1 MEGVSSSL
9 KCGVAMLLLLVAPLP
24 AQQTGRS
31 LRADAGASRIY
42 VITHRTGLLSFLGH
56 EHVILAPRWS
66 ATLCWDAPSHAGSHA
81 EIVIDARALDIDAD
95 SARALAGLGKGPSA
109 QQRAQIQRKLHAE
122 RNLDSERYPELRFR
136 SSSVRAIADTL
147 FIQGMLTVRNQ
158 ARAVELLAIVQQ
170 RGGTEFWLTG
180 RLRVRQSDFGI
191 RPESIAGVVKVAD
204 VVDIH
209 VGLLA
214 IVTAAAC

>member
-1 MEGVSSSL
+1 
-9 KCGVAMLLLLVAPLP
+9 MLLLLVAPLP
-24 AQQTGRS
+24 AQQIGRS
-31 LRADAGASRIY
+31 LQADGGASRIY

-66 ATLCWDAPSHAGSHA
+66 ATLCWDAPSHAGSRA
-81 EIVIDARALDIDAD
+81 EIVIDARALEIDAD

-122 RNLDSERYPELRFR
+122 RNLDSDRYPELRFR
-136 SSSVRAIADTL
+136 SSSVRAAGDTL
-147 FIQGMLTVRNQ
+147 FIQGTLTIRNQ
-158 ARAVELLAIVQQ
+158 ARPVELPAMVQQ
-170 RGGTEFWLTG
+170 RGSTEFWLAG
-180 RLRVRQSDFGI
+180 LLRVRQSDFDI

-214 IVTAAAC
+214 TVTAAGC

>member
-1 MEGVSSSL
+1 
-9 KCGVAMLLLLVAPLP
+9 MLLLLVAPLP
-24 AQQTGRS
+24 AQQIGRS
-31 LRADAGASRIY
+31 LQAVGGASRIY

-66 ATLCWDAPSHAGSHA
+66 ATLCWDAPSHAGSRA
-81 EIVIDARALDIDAD
+81 EIVIDARALEIDAD

-122 RNLDSERYPELRFR
+122 RNLDSDRYPELRFR
-136 SSSVRAIADTL
+136 SSSVRAADDTL
-147 FIQGMLTVRNQ
+147 FIQGTLTIRNQ
-158 ARAVELLAIVQQ
+158 ARRVELPAMVQQ
-170 RGGTEFWLTG
+170 RGSTEFWLAG
-180 RLRVRQSDFGI
+180 LLRVRQSDFDI

-214 IVTAAAC
+214 TVTAAGC

>member
-24 AQQTGRS
+24 AQQAGRS

-66 ATLCWDAPSHAGSHA
+66 ATLCWDASSHVGSHA

-95 SARALAGLGKGPSA
+95 SARALARLGKGPSA

-136 SSSVRAIADTL
+136 SSSFRAVADTL

-170 RGGTEFWLTG
+170 RGGAEFWLTG

-204 VVDIH
+204 GVDIH